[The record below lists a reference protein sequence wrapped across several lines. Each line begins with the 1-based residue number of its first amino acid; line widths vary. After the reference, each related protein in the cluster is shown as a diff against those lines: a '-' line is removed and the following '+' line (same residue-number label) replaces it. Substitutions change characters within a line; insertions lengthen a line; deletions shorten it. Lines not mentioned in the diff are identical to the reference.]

1 MSSITCTKLTLLTIV
16 AVTIQCIGLSVF
28 VFGFFPVKPV
38 LSGYSGVESFR
49 PPTCNG
55 IENESEPSLPP
66 DRLESLY
73 RAVSEIPPSFDRLV
87 FMVID
92 GLPAEFVLGKNG
104 RPPSKAFVEAM
115 PYTQSLLATGKA
127 VGYHAIAA
135 APTVTMPRLK
145 AMVSGA
151 IGGFLDVV
159 LNFNSQAFLED
170 NVLAK
175 FFKIGWNMVMLGDDT
190 WLKLFPG
197 LFVRHDGV
205 SSFFV
210 KDTVQVDQNVSRHLG
225 NELGRDD
232 WKLLILHYLGLDHV
246 GHIGGRNSALMIPKL
261 SEMDEVVKL
270 IHMNTV
276 KNIENGKGRTLLV
289 VVSDHGMTENGN
301 HGGSS
306 HEETDSLALF
316 IGLKDHVYDHAL
328 SNYAQVSQVDIAPT
342 LALLFGVPIPRNS
355 IGVLIS
361 KIFDSLTD
369 DKKLRALQLNSW
381 QLFRLLQAQLPGL
394 SCKNFPCEDFI
405 TDSGSGVSECNGS
418 KEEMFCCLYLNA
430 AALHDAWKTKVISR
444 FNSTDSSSVIAAYHE
459 FLKRASEWLSHRSTD
474 KPIGL
479 LVSGITAIAMS
490 SLMLL
495 SLVILIHKEVP
506 PREEKHSLVYL
517 KSWKMDEAF
526 ILLGIIIMVISMG
539 SSSMI
544 EEEHYV
550 WHFLNSS
557 IILIFIRKRL
567 QSFES
572 NSKHEYLN
580 LIKGEIKR
588 SGVEMSLLFLILF
601 CGRILRGWHQ
611 GGVNWTN
618 LPDVSKW
625 LEQDGSQYIKLIQLT
640 SCVLITCLGLF
651 ALYLMRYKTKV
662 VLVVGF
668 SFLMLGILI
677 FQHVMNHQDT
687 FASSSDDATLSIQI
701 IYVTLGITTFAAVV
715 ALPWVKP
722 MQSPDM
728 CSRWIS
734 NKLTMLPVEIQNVT
748 PIFEFKDALYMI
760 GCLYVTF
767 WCLLQLLLQQPI
779 NAMPVL
785 LLFVQVLA
793 SMLTFS
799 FSELHREQWVEIMA
813 LCYLGSAGHF
823 ALGNS
828 NTLAT
833 IDVAGAFIGISSH
846 STFLSGLLM
855 FIITYASPMLFY
867 VSMVLYISVKDTVY
881 SLISKDGNS
890 GEVLKTVLGLSCLVP
905 LSMNSVLLT
914 AYTIVLLLMR
924 NHLFIWSVFSP
935 KYVYVCVGTA
945 SVYIGVFIV
954 AVTVIYTYMVLLW
967 RKRRKSFAFSS
978 KQNGTLSVKLCI
990 SVLRRQ
996 SEDAQEKD
1004 HSVS

>member
-1 MSSITCTKLTLLTIV
+1 MSSITCTKLTLLTIT
-16 AVTIQCIGLSVF
+16 AVIIQCIGLSVF
-28 VFGFFPVKPV
+28 VLGFFPVKPV
-38 LSGYSGVESFR
+38 LSGYSGFESFR

-55 IENESEPSLPP
+55 IGNESEASLPP

-73 RAVSEIPPSFDRLV
+73 RALSELPPSFDRLV
-87 FMVID
+87 LMVVD
-92 GLPAEFVLGKNG
+92 GLPAEFVLGKSG
-104 RPPSKAFVEAM
+104 RSPGMAYMEAM
-115 PYTQSLLATGKA
+115 PYTQSLLANGKA

-170 NVLAK
+170 NLLAK
-175 FFKIGWNMVMLGDDT
+175 FFKIRWNMVMLGDDT

-210 KDTVQVDQNVSRHLG
+210 KDTVQVDQNVSRHLE
-225 NELGRDD
+225 NELGQGD

-246 GHIGGRNSALMIPKL
+246 GHIGGRNSALMVPKL

-270 IHMNTV
+270 IHMNNV
-276 KNIENGKGRTLLV
+276 KNIENGQGGTLLV

-306 HEETDSLALF
+306 YEETDSLALF
-316 IGLKDHVYDHAL
+316 IGLKDDVCDHAL
-328 SNYAQVSQVDIAPT
+328 FNHATVSQVDIAPT

-361 KIFDSLTD
+361 KMFDSLTD

-381 QLFRLLQAQLPGL
+381 QLFRLLQAELPGL
-394 SCKNFPCEDFI
+394 SCKNFPCEDLI
-405 TDSGSGVSECNGS
+405 ADSAFGVGECNGR
-418 KEEMFCCLYLNA
+418 KEEVFCCLYLNA
-430 AALHDAWKTKVISR
+430 ATLHDTWKTKVISR
-444 FNSTDSSSVIAAYHE
+444 FNGTENSSSVIAAYHK
-459 FLKRASEWLSHRSTD
+459 FLKRASEWLSHKSTD
-474 KPIGL
+474 KPIDL
-479 LVSGITAIAMS
+479 LVFGITAIAIS
-490 SLMLL
+490 SLMLS

-506 PREEKHSLVYL
+506 PREEKHGLDYL
-517 KSWKMDEAF
+517 KPWKMDEAF
-526 ILLGIIIMVISMG
+526 ILLGIKILVISMG

-544 EEEHYV
+544 EEEHYI
-550 WHFLNSS
+550 WHFLSSS

-567 QSFES
+567 QSFEP
-572 NSKHEYLN
+572 NSKYEYLN

-618 LPDVSKW
+618 LPDISKW
-625 LEQDGSQYIKLIQLT
+625 LEQDGSHFMKLIQLI

-662 VLVVGF
+662 VLMVGF
-668 SFLMLGILI
+668 SFVMLGILI
-677 FQHVMNHQDT
+677 SRHVMRHQDM
-687 FASSSDDATLSIQI
+687 FASSSNDATLSIQI
-701 IYVTLGITTFAAVV
+701 IYVTMGITTVVVVV
-715 ALPWVKP
+715 ALPWITR
-722 MQSPDM
+722 MQSPEM

-734 NKLTMLPVEIQNVT
+734 SKLTALPDEIQNMT
-748 PIFEFKDALYMI
+748 PILEFTATLYVI

-785 LLFVQVLA
+785 LLFMQVLA
-793 SMLTFS
+793 SMLIFS
-799 FSELHREQWVEIMA
+799 SSELNCEQWVEIMA
-813 LCYLGSAGHF
+813 LYYLGSAGHF

-833 IDVAGAFIGISSH
+833 IDVAGNIKSLNISFRAFNVH
-846 STFLSGLLM
+846 HYL
-855 FIITYASPMLFY
+855 
-867 VSMVLYISVKDTVY
+867 
-881 SLISKDGNS
+881 
-890 GEVLKTVLGLSCLVP
+890 CLPHVI
-905 LSMNSVLLT
+905 LCQCGALHLCKG
-914 AYTIVLLLMR
+914 
-924 NHLFIWSVFSP
+924 HLFSYFPGWKFRSSQDCAWVFLPCSSEHQFCF
-935 KYVYVCVGTA
+935 VDC
-945 SVYIGVFIV
+945 IHDC
-954 AVTVIYTYMVLLW
+954 VTVDEEPFVYLERL
-967 RKRRKSFAFSS
+967 FSE
-978 KQNGTLSVKLCI
+978 VCLCLCWNCMCVYWGLHC
-990 SVLRRQ
+990 SSDCDLCVPSSLG
-996 SEDAQEKD
+996 A
-1004 HSVS
+1004 